1 MIKTSLTAL
10 LSLSLVG
17 CFSFEEKT
25 QEPAQ
30 SLGERDIKY
39 YSNKTVSSLEIPPD
53 LTKPSLQNAF
63 KLENYVSNIQEDT
76 ISFSKKDE
84 AIK

>member
-10 LSLSLVG
+10 LALSLVG

-25 QEPAQ
+25 QEPTQ

-63 KLENYVSNIQEDT
+63 KETQLRFLCICVCSIQT
-76 ISFSKKDE
+76 KIIMLK
-84 AIK
+84 